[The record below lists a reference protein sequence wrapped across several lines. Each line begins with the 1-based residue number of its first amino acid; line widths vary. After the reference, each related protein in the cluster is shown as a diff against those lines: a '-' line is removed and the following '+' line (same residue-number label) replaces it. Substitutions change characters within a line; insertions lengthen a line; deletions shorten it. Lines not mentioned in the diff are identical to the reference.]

1 MCNQGIMVQRIDLT
15 GRVFRMLKQNNL
27 MIEESQHSITNQSR
41 RRHEEWMF
49 RSDVPNEWSDY
60 IHNIPA
66 QPYAAG
72 YPILGPVEEIL
83 EETEKGMEHVFRF
96 PTEGELNTQQ
106 IDLLIE
112 NQGTDALAWYRPFHM
127 ENQEKWGITILDRG
141 IWYVARKLAAEL
153 YFAPYDDEDAI
164 MHCRDIAKD
173 FLYYHEMFHF
183 KVELA
188 ATVMEKSNPNE
199 ALYAGY
205 WKPQTDREWFGSEV
219 KSNKHVKAPLEEA
232 LANSYALHKVCSE
245 ISGTERRNK
254 VKNAIKQFMKMQP
267 EGYRHAGYFPYKGK
281 RWEEGMKELLDKLIN
296 REDSLEWDPRR
307 ILASHVLF
315 DGLDGKD
322 DWIEAHY
329 ESVVPCRILDTG
341 IAQGRFAK
349 AIDKIDFGIFC
360 VTTQFKRDMKS
371 YPNKVLGYLEK
382 SCRGF
387 EKYTDEKGIVN
398 YTGYEKF
405 QEKADHWS
413 KAERYQGVSRSKAN
427 TKVYYYQLMGRNGYR
442 VYHERFEK
450 EDVLLRTHR
459 KTTQRTPD
467 EIKDYL
473 MKTPRPSTMA
483 KHDSSCS
490 I

>member
-1 MCNQGIMVQRIDLT
+1 MVQRIDLT
-15 GRVFRMLKQNNL
+15 GEVFRMLKENNL
-27 MIEESQHSITNQSR
+27 MIEELQHSITHQGPSR
-41 RRHEEWMF
+41 PEEWML
-49 RSDVPNEWSDY
+49 RRNLDVPIKWSNY
-60 IHNIPA
+60 IDNISA

-72 YPILGPVEEIL
+72 YPILGSVEEIL
-83 EETEKGMEHVFRF
+83 EETENGMEHVFRF

-106 IDLLIE
+106 IDQLIE

-127 ENQEKWGITILDRG
+127 EPQEKWGITILDRG

-153 YFAPYDDEDAI
+153 YSAPYDDEDAI

-188 ATVMEKSNPNE
+188 ATVMEKINPNE

-219 KSNKHVKAPLEEA
+219 KSNRQVKAPLEEA

-267 EGYRHAGYFPYKGK
+267 EGYRHAGNFPYNWK

-322 DWIEAHY
+322 DWIEGYY
-329 ESVVPCRILDTG
+329 EGVVPCRILDTG

-349 AIDKIDFGIFC
+349 SMNKIQTGIFC
-360 VTTQFKRDMKS
+360 IASAFKRDMKK
-371 YPNKVLGYLEK
+371 YPNDALRELQKCCLGF
-382 SCRGF
+382 S
-387 EKYTDEKGIVN
+387 N
-398 YTGYEKF
+398 YTGGKGMLNQNGYKEFAK
-405 QEKADHWS
+405 EADYWNN
-413 KAERYQGVSRSKAN
+413 AEWYCRSKRG
-427 TKVYYYQLMGRNGYR
+427 TDVHYFRFYGSRYR
-442 VYHERFEK
+442 VYHERFDGE
-450 EDVLLRTHR
+450 EVLLRTHV
-459 KTTQRTPD
+459 KTTDQTPAD
-467 EIKDYL
+467 IKSYVVNTL
-473 MKTPRPSTMA
+473 RPTKIA
-483 KHDSSCS
+483 KHDFSCS
-490 I
+490 KQ